1 MKILITGGH
10 LSPAMAVIAEIG
22 NKAEVIFVGRKFAL
36 DREKSYSLEYQEISK
51 KQIPFYHLNTGRFT
65 RLLNFK
71 LIINFLKLPLGF
83 YYALVILKKTK
94 PDVILSFGG
103 YIVFPIC
110 LIGFL
115 INIPVYIHE
124 QTIAP
129 GLSNRLIGIFA
140 KKVFLAFAQAKKY
153 FPHHKT
159 IVTGNPVRKNV
170 LTIIKKPFFLEKNKP
185 VIYFAGGSLGSHSL
199 NKILEKILPT
209 LLIKYKI
216 IHSSGNISE
225 YADYRKLLEIK
236 NNLPEKL
243 RDNYFLKEF
252 FFEQEL
258 GFIYSISDL
267 LVGRSGANTFF
278 ELIAWK
284 KPAIFIPLPWS
295 RSNEQL
301 SHARLFQQAGTG
313 EIFRQEEDPNDL
325 IILIEKVMKNINDY
339 KKNFKNVEL
348 LYQKNAEKIIVQTI
362 LSAHYL

>member
-1 MKILITGGH
+1 M
-10 LSPAMAVIAEIG
+10 
-22 NKAEVIFVGRKFAL
+22 
-36 DREKSYSLEYQEISK
+36 
-51 KQIPFYHLNTGRFT
+51 
-65 RLLNFK
+65 
-71 LIINFLKLPLGF
+71 
-83 YYALVILKKTK
+83 
-94 PDVILSFGG
+94 
-103 YIVFPIC
+103 
-110 LIGFL
+110 
-115 INIPVYIHE
+115 
-124 QTIAP
+124 
-129 GLSNRLIGIFA
+129 
-140 KKVFLAFAQAKKY
+140 
-153 FPHHKT
+153 
-159 IVTGNPVRKNV
+159 
-170 LTIIKKPFFLEKNKP
+170 
-185 VIYFAGGSLGSHSL
+185 
-199 NKILEKILPT
+199 
-209 LLIKYKI
+209 IKYKI

-243 RDNYFLKEF
+243 RNNYFLKEF